1 MLHKLNQ
8 HLIYYNLWITYIQY
22 KCYTQSA
29 GIIQAIPMD
38 LNKLRVRNCL
48 ISEKVSNFSK
58 PCVIYLNHVCYTS
71 EWCYV
76 KTTVKFP
83 I

>member
-8 HLIYYNLWITYIQY
+8 HLIYYNLLITYIQY

-38 LNKLRVRNCL
+38 LNKLPVRNCL

-58 PCVIYLNHVCYTS
+58 PCVIYLTMCVTPLNGVMLRQQ
-71 EWCYV
+71 
-76 KTTVKFP
+76 
-83 I
+83 